1 MGSSSYENCRGLQKG
16 GGIILGENHSFRTQ
30 PDEQPNQLR
39 LLIML
44 HNIGATESSKAL
56 TINQIA
62 EWTRMETPELQGHL
76 QKLIDLGYAKGLG
89 AEENDKYYLTI
100 NGIRKVLSLYS

>member
-1 MGSSSYENCRGLQKG
+1 M
-16 GGIILGENHSFRTQ
+16 GENHAFRSQ

-56 TINQIA
+56 TIKQIS
-62 EWTRMETPELQGHL
+62 EWTRMEASELQVHL
-76 QKLIDLGYAKGLG
+76 QKLIELGYLQSFQSK
-89 AEENDKYYLTI
+89 EVHKYHLTTD
-100 NGIRKVLSLYS
+100 GIRKVLSLYS